1 MSINI
6 NVKHT
11 FKVNGKEYS
20 STDEMPPEVREI
32 FQKAMAAKAGPG
44 LHTKVTTSRTKFI
57 FNGTEYESIDKM
69 PQDVRQLYEKVLRA
83 AETGVAPSDL
93 DLADLRRSIP
103 GASKSFKAA
112 ASGGVLSPPKTE
124 PAFSARTVIV
134 GVVLAVLIFLIYY
147 LAQHR

>member
-32 FQKAMAAKAGPG
+32 FQKAMAAKTGSGQQMSAA
-44 LHTKVTTSRTKFI
+44 VTRTKIF
-57 FNGTEYESIDKM
+57 FNGTEYASIDKM
-69 PQDVRQLYEKVLRA
+69 PQDVRQLYEKVLKA
-83 AETGVAPSDL
+83 AETGAAPSDL
-93 DLADLRRSIP
+93 DLADMRRGIL
-103 GASKSFKAA
+103 GQSKSVKAFV
-112 ASGGVLSPPKTE
+112 SGGVLSPPKTE

-134 GVVLAVLIFLIYY
+134 GVVLAALIFLIYY

>member
-6 NVKHT
+6 NIKRT
-11 FKVNGKEYS
+11 IKVNGKEYS

-32 FQKAMAAKAGPG
+32 FQKAMAANTGSSQQLSA
-44 LHTKVTTSRTKFI
+44 TVTRTKIF
-57 FNGTEYESIDKM
+57 FNGKEYESIDKM
-69 PQDVRQLYEKVLRA
+69 PQDVRRLYEKVLKA

-93 DLADLRRSIP
+93 DLADMRRGIL
-103 GASKSFKAA
+103 GESKSVKAFV
-112 ASGGVLSPPKTE
+112 SGGVLSPPKTE

-134 GVVLAVLIFLIYY
+134 SIVLAALLLLIYY